1 MTTALEITIT
11 APVVSFRNPLYSG
24 VQVTLPCPPPSTVA
38 GLLAAAVGGWDR
50 MPTDTRVALAFTA
63 RGRGVD
69 LETFHP
75 LDAEGKK
82 RDATPKEHE
91 FLADTTL
98 TVWVL
103 DHLDLWEEAMR
114 RPVWPLRLGRSQDLA
129 SARTRR
135 ITLHPGAG
143 IQGRAL
149 VPADASTSGMQV
161 RMPHAISPDRSRIQW
176 GTYRYASQGSAAQ
189 IDSPLRTDDGQ
200 AVLPLKAVHPHA
212 TAEDQNHLSHARAT
226 GSVAGHERGETPAV
240 QSQATGKG
248 VEAGRSQATAGHQ
261 VHLPHIWAKS
271 PAPGHRRGEALTT
284 HLQTTVQALNL
295 LHARVGTLPGVDE
308 RFWTWARLA
317 CLFHDAGKVPDG
329 FQTMVGNPPPA
340 RPWGKRH
347 EIYSLAFVDHVL
359 AHLTEEER
367 TWIGLGVVTHHRP
380 LAGGEGSIRNEARNL
395 ADFQQ
400 VLDGFGPVDTASANA
415 LAAWLAAHAAA
426 PTPAPATPADLA
438 QAVHRA
444 LDRILKEWE
453 RGQSPNGD
461 DKAGLTAALLQGA
474 VTLADHVASA
484 HSPLLTTHP
493 LTGTDYPRRLR
504 LELAG
509 KGNSPYP
516 HQERAQAT
524 TTHMA
529 MRAPTGQGK
538 TEAALLW
545 ATTHTRD
552 LGTDTGGTPRLFYSL
567 PYLASINAMATR
579 LRRDLGQDQVGVV
592 HSRAASFYLSA
603 ASCDDH
609 NDVHQQSDPGQGRR
623 RASRAVAQ
631 SNASRLFREL
641 VRITTPYQLLRG
653 ALGGTA
659 HAATL
664 IDSANSV
671 FVFDE
676 LHAYE
681 PRRLGMIL
689 AMMRQWADLGGRIGI
704 ISATL
709 PDRLLETIRHRLGTN
724 HRLEL
729 VEPDADYAWPRR
741 HRLHLR
747 QEHLTDP
754 TSVEQIKDALRAGQS
769 VAVIANNVADAWNLY
784 DQLAPLAEELHGHGA
799 ALLLHSRFKTAD
811 RTRIEKAIQDRF
823 GTRTT
828 PRRPGLLVATQVVEV
843 SLDVDFDVLHTSAAP
858 LEALL
863 QRFGRINRVGAL
875 QRPAPVIVHQ
885 PHYAPRGKSGPE
897 FADQVYPAEAT
908 RLSWDI
914 LARDDGQELDERLF
928 TAWLN
933 DIYTSPWGEEW
944 RTQVENSAQD
954 FQDHFLNF
962 QQPLNDTSQ
971 LSEAFDEMFDGVDG
985 ILAQDRQDYEDALL
999 GKSPGEER
1007 GTGRLLAS
1015 QYLIPL
1021 PHYARFLGT
1030 WDHKLKV
1037 LIIDADYEHD
1047 RGLTAIR
1054 SASSTT
1060 VSSYQPGAIL

>member
-1 MTTALEITIT
+1 MTAALEITVT
-11 APVVSFRNPLYSG
+11 APVASFRNPLYSG

-50 MPTDTRVALAFTA
+50 MPADTRIAMAFTA
-63 RGRGVD
+63 RGKGVD

-75 LDAEGKK
+75 LDAEGK
-82 RDATPKEHE
+82 RREATPKDHE

-103 DHLDLWEEAMR
+103 NHLDLWERALR

-135 ITLHPGAG
+135 ITLHEGAG
-143 IQGRAL
+143 SQGHAL
-149 VPADASTSGMQV
+149 LPVEASTSGMQV
-161 RMPHAISPDRSRIQW
+161 RMPHAISPDRSRVQW
-176 GTYRYASQGSAAQ
+176 GTYRYAPKGSAAKV
-189 IDSPLRTDDGQ
+189 DSSLRTDGGQ
-200 AVLPLKAVHPHA
+200 AVVPLPPVHPR
-212 TAEDQNHLSHARAT
+212 ARA
-226 GSVAGHERGETPAV
+226 EE
-240 QSQATGKG
+240 Q
-248 VEAGRSQATAGHQ
+248 VE
-261 VHLPHIWAKS
+261 LPHIWAKS
-271 PAPGHRRGEALTT
+271 PDKRIRPPQLGEALTT
-284 HLQTTVQALNL
+284 HLQATTRALDL
-295 LHARVGTLPGVDE
+295 LRARVGALPGMDE

-317 CLFHDAGKVPDG
+317 CLFHDAGKIPNG

-340 RPWGKRH
+340 QPWGKRH
-347 EIYSLAFVDHVL
+347 EIYSLAFVEHVL
-359 AHLTEEER
+359 APLPEEER
-367 TWIGLGVVTHHRP
+367 TWVGLGVLTHHRP
-380 LAGGEGSIRNEARNL
+380 LAGGEGSIRNEQRTL
-395 ADFQQ
+395 TDPQQ
-400 VLDGFGPVDTASANA
+400 VQDSFGPVDTASANA
-415 LAAWLAAHAAA
+415 LATWLAARASA
-426 PTPAPATPADLA
+426 PAPAPVDQTDLA
-438 QAVHRA
+438 QATHRM

-453 RGQSPNGD
+453 HGESPD
-461 DKAGLTAALLQGA
+461 ERAGLTAALLQGA
-474 VTLADHVASA
+474 VTLTDHVASA
-484 HSPLLTTHP
+484 HSPLLTDHP
-493 LTGTDYPRRLR
+493 LLGADYPRRLR

-509 KGNSPYP
+509 KGNSAYP
-516 HQERAQAT
+516 HQERAETT
-524 TTHMA
+524 TTHMVL
-529 MRAPTGQGK
+529 RAPTGQGK

-545 ATTHTRD
+545 SHTHTRD
-552 LGTDTGGTPRLFYSL
+552 LAAGTGGTPRLFYSL

-579 LRRDLGQDQVGVV
+579 LRQVLGQDQVGVV
-592 HSRAASFYLSA
+592 HSRAASFYLST

-609 NDVHQQSDPGQGRR
+609 QLGDAGQERQ

-631 SNASRLFREL
+631 ANASRLFREL
-641 VRITTPYQLLRG
+641 VRVTTPYQLLRG

-681 PRRLGMIL
+681 PVRLGMIL
-689 AMMRQWADLGGRIGI
+689 AMMRQWADLGGRIGV

-709 PDRLLETIRHRLGTN
+709 PDRLLDTIRTTLGEN
-724 HRLEL
+724 HRVEL

-754 TSVEQIKDALRAGQS
+754 TSVEQIRDALRAGQS

-784 DQLAPLAEELHGHGA
+784 DQLAPLAKELHGDDA
-799 ALLLHSRFKTAD
+799 ALLLHSRFRTGD
-811 RTRIEKAIQDRF
+811 RSRIEKAIRDRF
-823 GTRTT
+823 GTKVT

-863 QRFGRINRVGAL
+863 QRFGRVNRVGAL
-875 QRPAPVIVHQ
+875 EGPAPVIVHQ
-885 PHYAPRGKSGPE
+885 AHYAPRGRSGPE
-897 FADQVYPAEAT
+897 FADKVYDAEPT
-908 RLSWDI
+908 KLSWDI

-928 TAWLN
+928 TTWL
-933 DIYTSPWGEEW
+933 DEIYTSSWGDAW
-944 RTQVENSAQD
+944 QAQVEESAAN
-954 FQDHFLNF
+954 FQDYFLGF
-962 QQPLNDTSQ
+962 EQPLNDTSE
-971 LSEAFDEMFDGVDG
+971 LSKAFDKMFDGVDG
-985 ILAQDRQDYEDALL
+985 ILAKDRQDYEDALFE
-999 GKSPGEER
+999 KAANEEP

-1037 LIIDADYEHD
+1037 LVIDAEYEDD

-1054 SASSTT
+1054 STSSTG
-1060 VSSYQPGAIL
+1060 SYQPGAIL

>member
-11 APVVSFRNPLYSG
+11 APVASFRNPLYSG

-38 GLLAAAVGGWDR
+38 GLLAATVGGWAH
-50 MPTDTRVALAFTA
+50 MPTDTRIAMAFTA
-63 RGRGVD
+63 RGKGVD

-75 LDAEGKK
+75 LEAEGKK
-82 RDATPKEHE
+82 TAATPKDHE

-98 TVWVL
+98 TVWIL
-103 DHLDLWEEAMR
+103 NHLDLWEKALR

-135 ITLHPGAG
+135 VTLHPGEG
-143 IQGRAL
+143 TQGHAL
-149 VPADASTSGMQV
+149 LPAEASRSGMQV
-161 RMPHAISPDRSRIQW
+161 RMPHTISPDRSRIQW
-176 GTYRYASQGSAAQ
+176 GTYRYAPQGSAAQ
-189 IDSPLRTDDGQ
+189 IDSPLRTEQGQ
-200 AVLPLKAVHPHA
+200 AIVPLAAVHP
-212 TAEDQNHLSHARAT
+212 
-226 GSVAGHERGETPAV
+226 
-240 QSQATGKG
+240 
-248 VEAGRSQATAGHQ
+248 EAGQEEP

-271 PAPGHRRGEALTT
+271 PPPGRQNGEALTT
-284 HLQTTVQALNL
+284 HLHTTTRTLDL
-295 LHARVGTLPGVDE
+295 LRARIGDLAVVDE

-317 CLFHDAGKVPDG
+317 CLFHDAGKVPAG

-340 RPWGKRH
+340 QPWGKRH
-347 EIYSLAFVDHVL
+347 EIYSLAFIDQVL
-359 AHLTEEER
+359 THLPEEER
-367 TWIGLGVVTHHRP
+367 TWIGLGALTHHRP
-380 LAGGEGSIRNEARNL
+380 LSGGERSIRKERRTL
-395 ADFQQ
+395 ADAQQ
-400 VLDGFGPVDTASANA
+400 VQDSFGPVDTASANA
-415 LAAWLAAHAAA
+415 LATWLAEQASA
-426 PTPAPATPADLA
+426 PTPIPVTSEELA
-438 QAVHRA
+438 QATHRM
-444 LDRILKEWE
+444 LEGILKEWD
-453 RGQSPNGD
+453 RGQSPD
-461 DKAGLTAALLQGA
+461 EKAGLTAALLQGA

-493 LTGTDYPRRLR
+493 LVSTDYPRRLR
-504 LELAG
+504 LELAS
-509 KGNSPYP
+509 KGNSAHP
-516 HQERAQAT
+516 HQERAEAT

-529 MRAPTGQGK
+529 LRAPTGQGK

-545 ATTHTRD
+545 ATTHTRR
-552 LGTDTGGTPRLFYSL
+552 LTTETGGTPRLFYSL

-579 LRRDLGQDQVGVV
+579 LRDDLGQDQVGVV
-592 HSRAASFYLSA
+592 HSRAASFYLST

-609 NDVHQQSDPGQGRR
+609 SNTPQQSDPQQKRQQ
-623 RASRAVAQ
+623 ASRAVTQA
-631 SNASRLFREL
+631 NASRLFREL

-659 HAATL
+659 HSATL

-689 AMMRQWADLGGRIGI
+689 AMMRQWADLGGRIGV

-709 PDRLLETIRHRLGTN
+709 PDRLLDTLRETLGEN
-724 HRLEL
+724 HRVEL
-729 VEPDADYAWPRR
+729 VEPDADYVWPRR
-741 HRLHLR
+741 HRMHLR
-747 QEHLTDP
+747 EQHLTDP
-754 TSVEQIKDALRAGQS
+754 TSVEQIRDALRAGQS

-784 DQLAPLAEELHGHGA
+784 DQLAPLAEELHGKGA
-799 ALLLHSRFKTAD
+799 ALLLHSRFKTGD
-811 RTRIEKAIQDRF
+811 RTKIEKAIRERF
-823 GTRTT
+823 GTKAK

-863 QRFGRINRVGAL
+863 QRFGRVNRVGAL

-885 PHYAPRGKSGPE
+885 PHYAPRGRSGPE
-897 FADQVYPAEAT
+897 FADKVYPAEPT

-928 TAWLN
+928 TTWLN
-933 DIYTSPWGEEW
+933 EIYASTWGDDW
-944 RTQVENSAQD
+944 RAKVDDSVQV
-954 FQDHFLNF
+954 FQDRFLSF
-962 QQPLNDTSQ
+962 QQPLNDTSE

-985 ILAQDRQDYEDALL
+985 ILAEDRQGYEDALL
-999 GKSPGEER
+999 EKSPSEER

-1037 LIIDADYEHD
+1037 LIIDAEYKND
-1047 RGLTAIR
+1047 RGLITIKP
-1054 SASSTT
+1054 ASSTG
-1060 VSSYQPGAIL
+1060 SYQPGAIL